1 MNLKESRLQKPG
13 QECLRMGG
21 VRMWSRQ
28 CFWSWGPFCGL
39 ISCPNHLSLFLPF
52 LGFFGLF
59 LCALSTWNLTLQWA
73 HASGGLLVHL
83 FAHQSLVLGKFGPTR
98 HHSNQPDHSEH
109 HDLRQAG
116 SKHLQRDVSIT
127 ILTLLLR
134 ITMIIILMFM
144 VIMITTTRQAGWM
157 LETSAERCVWI
168 LSAWR
173 PRRSK
178 RW

>member
-1 MNLKESRLQKPG
+1 
-13 QECLRMGG
+13 
-21 VRMWSRQ
+21 MWSRR

-39 ISCPNHLSLFLPF
+39 ISCPNHLSLFLALF
-52 LGFFGLF
+52 LGFFGRF
-59 LCALSTWNLTLQWA
+59 VNLESHTSMGSCKWWP
-73 HASGGLLVHL
+73 SGSSFCSPNFGPWQV
-83 FAHQSLVLGKFGPTR
+83 GPTR

-116 SKHLQRDVSIT
+116 SKHLQRDVSII

>member
-1 MNLKESRLQKPG
+1 
-13 QECLRMGG
+13 
-21 VRMWSRQ
+21 MWSRR

-39 ISCPNHLSLFLPF
+39 ISCPNHLSLFLALFWTF
-52 LGFFGLF
+52 LG
-59 LCALSTWNLTLQWA
+59 ALSTWNLILQWA
-73 HASGGLLVHL
+73 HACGGLLVHL
-83 FAHQSLVLGKFGPTR
+83 FAHQTLVLGKLVPPGTIQTNLTIESIMISGKLAR
-98 HHSNQPDHSEH
+98 C
-109 HDLRQAG
+109 

-134 ITMIIILMFM
+134 ITMIIIL
-144 VIMITTTRQAGWM
+144 MITTTRQAGWM

-173 PRRSK
+173 PRRSR